1 MPGFALYISDFSAPG
16 FQGLPNFRYLYG
28 ITQIMKKVLIF
39 TGLLWSLA
47 SAAQSG
53 YEIKVTFKP
62 FKNQFIYLG
71 HYFGKSYPIIDSAM
85 LDENS
90 QATFKGTKTL
100 SGGIYLVGYPNKA
113 GFFEILIDK
122 QQQFSVTADTA
133 TISKGATFENSPD
146 NVLFTDYQ
154 QQMSAFGRKI
164 NALQAELKT
173 AANKADSAAITASL
187 TVEDKTVNKYR
198 EDLIKNNPDALL
210 TTLLICM
217 REPQLEGPLKNPTN
231 KADSTAAYDYFKAH
245 FWDGVNFWDGRLAF
259 TPFFDEKLDKY
270 FNQLVVPHPDTVIK
284 EIDRMLGYASINEE
298 MNRFL
303 LVKFVN
309 RYLNQKYMWEDAVF
323 VHLFEKY
330 FSQKTYPWLNE
341 AGKKI
346 ITDRAYSLMANILG
360 TPASDIE
367 LTDLNAKPASLY
379 NIKAAYTIVAFWDP
393 TCGHCKEV
401 LPKLDSIYRA
411 KWKADGVKIFAV
423 AKETEGTKAD
433 WQKFVKDNKITE
445 WTHVY
450 YSKTADKARTDN
462 GIPGYSQLYDVQSFP
477 TLYLLDKDK
486 RIIAKKLTYQQLDE
500 IIQLK
505 QKGQ

>member
-1 MPGFALYISDFSAPG
+1 
-16 FQGLPNFRYLYG
+16 
-28 ITQIMKKVLIF
+28 MKKVLIF

-231 KADSTAAYDYFKAH
+231 KADSTAAYDFFKAH

-270 FNQLVVPHPDTVIK
+270 FNQLVVPHPDTVI
-284 EIDRMLGYASINEE
+284 
-298 MNRFL
+298 
-303 LVKFVN
+303 
-309 RYLNQKYMWEDAVF
+309 
-323 VHLFEKY
+323 
-330 FSQKTYPWLNE
+330 
-341 AGKKI
+341 
-346 ITDRAYSLMANILG
+346 
-360 TPASDIE
+360 
-367 LTDLNAKPASLY
+367 
-379 NIKAAYTIVAFWDP
+379 
-393 TCGHCKEV
+393 
-401 LPKLDSIYRA
+401 
-411 KWKADGVKIFAV
+411 
-423 AKETEGTKAD
+423 
-433 WQKFVKDNKITE
+433 
-445 WTHVY
+445 
-450 YSKTADKARTDN
+450 
-462 GIPGYSQLYDVQSFP
+462 
-477 TLYLLDKDK
+477 
-486 RIIAKKLTYQQLDE
+486 
-500 IIQLK
+500 
-505 QKGQ
+505 